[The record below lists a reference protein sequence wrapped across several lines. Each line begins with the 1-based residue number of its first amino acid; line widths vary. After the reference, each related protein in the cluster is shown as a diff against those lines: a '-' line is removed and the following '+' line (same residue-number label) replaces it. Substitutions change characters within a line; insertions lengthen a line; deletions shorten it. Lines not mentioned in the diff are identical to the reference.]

1 MARLPQIVERE
12 SLPPE
17 ARAHFDYIAGTRG
30 RVVGPFTVLLNSPD
44 LAERVA
50 HVGSYI
56 RFENT
61 LPPALRELAILTVAR
76 EWNCQFEWTSHQPI
90 AESEGL
96 SDEAIAAVRDGRAP
110 DGLSVDEALVFG
122 YVSALLRRGRVSDDA
137 FADAKKRFG
146 VRTLTDLT
154 ATAGYYSMLACALN
168 AAEVLPEPGTPH
180 LLPDAER

>member
-17 ARAHFDYIAGTRG
+17 AQGHFDYIAGTRG
-30 RVVGPFTVLLNSPD
+30 RVIGPFTVLLNSPD

-96 SDEAIAAVRDGRAP
+96 SDEAISAVRDGRAP
-110 DGLSVDEALVFG
+110 DGLSADEALVFG
-122 YVSALLRRGRVSDDA
+122 YVSALLRTGRVPGGA
-137 FADAKKRFG
+137 FADAKERFG

-168 AAEVLPEPGTPH
+168 AAEVLPDPGTPH
-180 LLPDAER
+180 LLPDAEH

>member
-17 ARAHFDYIAGTRG
+17 ARGHFDYIAGTRG
-30 RVVGPFTVLLNSPD
+30 RVIGPFTVLLNSPD

-96 SDEAIAAVRDGRAP
+96 SEEAISAVRDGRAP
-110 DGLSVDEALVFG
+110 EGLSADEALVFG
-122 YVSALLRRGRVSDDA
+122 YVSALLRTGRVPGGA
-137 FADAKKRFG
+137 FADAKERFG

-168 AAEVLPEPGTPH
+168 AAEVLPDPGTPH
-180 LLPDAER
+180 LLPDVEH

>member
-1 MARLPQIVERE
+1 MARLPQIVERGG
-12 SLPPE
+12 LPPE
-17 ARAHFDYIAGTRG
+17 ERRHFDYIAGTRG
-30 RVVGPFTVLLNSPD
+30 HVVGPFTVLLNSPD

-56 RFENT
+56 RFQNT

-96 SDEAIAAVRDGRAP
+96 SAAAIAAVRDGRAP
-110 DGLSVDEALVFG
+110 DGLSADEALVFG
-122 YVSALLRRGRVSDDA
+122 YVSALLRTGRVPDDA
-137 FADAKKRFG
+137 FAEAKERFG

-168 AAEVLPEPGTPH
+168 AAEVLPDPGTPH
-180 LLPDAER
+180 LLPDADY

>member
-1 MARLPQIVERE
+1 MARLPQIVERGG
-12 SLPPE
+12 LPPE
-17 ARAHFDYIAGTRG
+17 ERRHFDYIAGTRG
-30 RVVGPFTVLLNSPD
+30 HVVGPFTVLLNSPD

-96 SDEAIAAVRDGRAP
+96 SAEAIAAVRDGRAP
-110 DGLSVDEALVFG
+110 DGLSADEALVFG
-122 YVSALLRRGRVSDDA
+122 YVSALLRKGRVPDDA
-137 FADAKKRFG
+137 FAEAKERFG

-168 AAEVLPEPGTPH
+168 AAEVLPDPGTPH
-180 LLPDAER
+180 LLPDADY

>member
-1 MARLPQIVERE
+1 MARLPQIVERGG
-12 SLPPE
+12 LPPE
-17 ARAHFDYIAGTRG
+17 ERRHFDYIAGTRG
-30 RVVGPFTVLLNSPD
+30 HVVGPFTVLLNSPD

-61 LPPALRELAILTVAR
+61 LPPVLRELAILTVAR

-96 SDEAIAAVRDGRAP
+96 SAEAIAAVRDGRAP
-110 DGLSVDEALVFG
+110 DGLSADEALVFG
-122 YVSALLRRGRVSDDA
+122 YVSALLRKGRVPDDA
-137 FADAKKRFG
+137 FAEAKERFG

-168 AAEVLPEPGTPH
+168 AAEVLPDPGTPH
-180 LLPDAER
+180 LLPDAEY

>member
-1 MARLPQIVERE
+1 MARLPQIVERGG
-12 SLPPE
+12 LPPE
-17 ARAHFDYIAGTRG
+17 ERRHFDYIAGTRG
-30 RVVGPFTVLLNSPD
+30 HVVGPFTVLLNSPD

-56 RFENT
+56 RFQNT

-96 SDEAIAAVRDGRAP
+96 SAEAIAAVRDGRAP
-110 DGLSVDEALVFG
+110 DGLSADEALVFG
-122 YVSALLRRGRVSDDA
+122 YVSALLRKGRVPDDA
-137 FADAKKRFG
+137 FAEAKERFG

-168 AAEVLPEPGTPH
+168 AAEVLPDPGTPH
-180 LLPDAER
+180 LLPDADY

>member
-12 SLPPE
+12 GLPPE
-17 ARAHFDYIAGTRG
+17 ARGHFDYIAGTRG

-96 SDEAIAAVRDGRAP
+96 SDEAVAAVRDGRAP
-110 DGLSVDEALVFG
+110 EGLSGDEALVFG
-122 YVSALLRRGRVSDDA
+122 YVSALLRTGRVPDGA
-137 FADAKKRFG
+137 FAEAKERFG

-168 AAEVLPEPGTPH
+168 AAEVLPDPGTPH

>member
-1 MARLPQIVERE
+1 MARLPQIVERDG
-12 SLPPE
+12 LPPE
-17 ARAHFDYIAGTRG
+17 ERRHFDYIAGTRG
-30 RVVGPFTVLLNSPD
+30 HVVGPFTVLLNSPD

-96 SDEAIAAVRDGRAP
+96 SAEAVAAVRDGRAP
-110 DGLSVDEALVFG
+110 DGLSADEALVFG
-122 YVSALLRRGRVSDDA
+122 YVSALLRKGRVPDDA
-137 FADAKKRFG
+137 FAEAKERFG

-168 AAEVLPEPGTPH
+168 AAEVLPDPGTPH
-180 LLPDAER
+180 LLPDADY

>member
-17 ARAHFDYIAGTRG
+17 ARGHFDYIAGTRG

-76 EWNCQFEWTSHQPI
+76 KWNCQFEWTSHQPI

-110 DGLSVDEALVFG
+110 DGLSGDEALVFG
-122 YVSALLRRGRVSDDA
+122 YVSALLRRGRVPDEA
-137 FADAKKRFG
+137 FADAKERFG

-180 LLPDAER
+180 LLPDAEG